1 VVNQRGIF
9 PLINFSDIM
18 AVKRMAWI
26 PALLVIIGMGI
37 IVSSAAGA
45 SPQLPCEFYG
55 TVMVSGAPA
64 PVGTVIT
71 AHVNNTEQGS
81 ITVNQS
87 GIFGGTGTFDER
99 LIVPAGENDFANGIP
114 LITFRVNGQQADQ
127 TAPFRPGTST
137 EMNLTVGGAPAPVS
151 EPVTQMNVSGQ
162 DAAVQP
168 ASNQTCVISQ
178 VESASS
184 VQTGNETPVA

>member
-1 VVNQRGIF
+1 
-9 PLINFSDIM
+9 M
-18 AVKRMAWI
+18 AVKRIVWI

-37 IVSSAAGA
+37 LVSSAAAA

-55 TVMVSGAPA
+55 TVMLSGAQA

-71 AHVNNTEQGS
+71 AYVNNTEQGS
-81 ITVNQS
+81 IIVNQS

-137 EMNLTVGGAPAPVS
+137 ELNLTIGGAAAPVTPVS
-151 EPVTQMNVSGQ
+151 DPVTQMNVSSQ
-162 DAAVQP
+162 DAAAQP
-168 ASNQTCVISQ
+168 ASIPVSNQTCVITQ

-184 VQTGNETPVA
+184 VQTGDASPVA